1 MLPRHS
7 GVWVV
12 CYKERVE
19 ILRDVSM
26 CQVGKNKLMNPYKTD
41 HHSLNIIYN

>member
-1 MLPRHS
+1 MMLPRHS

-26 CQVGKNKLMNPYKTD
+26 CQVGKNKLMIILKYIE
-41 HHSLNIIYN
+41 SLQN